1 MSETTKKKVA
11 PKEKFSFKK
20 TAEKIGTFL
29 GRIVGH
35 VDNFTNK
42 MKSKCVN
49 GILGEKPGAF
59 REVLA
64 RFTVLMFDNAKLI
77 AVAIL
82 IAAAVVLVATL
93 IPKIVALIVVLAI
106 SGLMF
111 ACWVLFGKVTEET
124 TATA

>member
-1 MSETTKKKVA
+1 M
-11 PKEKFSFKK
+11 KEKFSFKK
-20 TAEKIGTFL
+20 AAERIGTFF

-35 VDNFTNK
+35 VDNFTTK

-59 REVLA
+59 RKVLA
-64 RFTVLMFDNAKLI
+64 RFTGLMFDNAKLI

-82 IAAAVVLVATL
+82 ITASVVLVATL
-93 IPKIVALIVVLAI
+93 IPKIVALIVVLAV